1 MKLLANICSLLTAA
15 LVPVLITACLRPPA
29 ETTESPEL
37 REEASFE
44 SRGFDPLELP
54 RDREVVPLKFPREGS
69 VGGHTGVSVSGSDK
83 AHDSLIVRNDELH
96 QRVDSANSQV
106 YRVQIFTGLVHGEA
120 RQIAHV
126 AEEIFDQPV
135 YIDYEVPNYKVRVGD
150 WVNRDQAE
158 RYRQKARTVGY
169 TNAWVVMV
177 SVDVRVTQPLYD
189 DRAVPAQ
196 SVSETNQD
204 SVKVTDEAG
213 GVDD

>member
-1 MKLLANICSLLTAA
+1 MKRLANIFSLLTAA
-15 LVPVLITACLRPPA
+15 LVPVLLTACLHPPA

-37 REEASFE
+37 RAEASLE

-54 RDREVVPLKFPREGS
+54 RDREVVPSKYPREGS
-69 VGGHTGVSVSGSDK
+69 IAGRLGVSVSGSDQS
-83 AHDSLIVRNDELH
+83 HDSLLVRSDELH
-96 QRVDSANSQV
+96 QRVDTANSQV
-106 YRVQIFTGLVHGEA
+106 YRVQVFTGLVHGEA

-150 WVNRDQAE
+150 WVNRDEAE

-177 SVDVRVTQPLYD
+177 SVDVRETQQLYN
-189 DRAVPAQ
+189 DRTVPTQ
-196 SVSETNQD
+196 SVSETHQD
-204 SVKVTDEAG
+204 SVRVTDE
-213 GVDD
+213 VDGTED

>member
-1 MKLLANICSLLTAA
+1 MTRLANICSLLTAA
-15 LVPVLITACLRPPA
+15 LVSVLLTACLRPPA

-37 REEASFE
+37 RSEASLE

-54 RDREVVPLKFPREGS
+54 RDREVVPSKYPREGS
-69 VGGHTGVSVSGSDK
+69 IAGHPGISVSGPDQS
-83 AHDSLIVRNDELH
+83 HDSLLVRNGELH
-96 QRVDSANSQV
+96 QRIDTANSQV

-150 WVNRDQAE
+150 WVNRDEAE

-177 SVDVRVTQPLYD
+177 SVNVRETPQLYN
-189 DRAVPAQ
+189 DRTVPAQ
-196 SVSETNQD
+196 SVSETLQD
-204 SVKVTDEAG
+204 SVRVTDE
-213 GVDD
+213 VDGTED